1 MRRAQLD
8 RIEASATIDYL
19 VWIGELIFDES
30 VIAVSARKLIGP
42 GPAIDDVVTTAAI
55 DGVIAAKSFDYVGI
69 GSAGKRVIA
78 AGSGNI
84 HLIDSPDLALF
95 VTPEYDSK

>member
-8 RIEASATIDYL
+8 RIAASAAIEGVSLT
-19 VWIGELIFDES
+19 GELIFDES
-30 VIAVSARKLIGP
+30 VIAIAARKLIVAS
-42 GPAIDDVVTTAAI
+42 PAIDYVVTPAAI
-55 DGVIAAKSFDYVGI
+55 DGVIAAKSVDYVGI

>member
-30 VIAVSARKLIGP
+30 VIAIAARKLMVA
-42 GPAIDDVVTTAAI
+42 GPAIDYVVTPAAI
-55 DGVIAAKSFDYVGI
+55 DGVIAAQPVDNIWI
-69 GSAGKRVIA
+69 GRAGKHIVA

-84 HLIDSPDLALF
+84 HLIESPDLALF
-95 VTPEYDSK
+95 VTSEYGSK